1 MVCIAHIEVVK
12 CQFVKIGSSIG
23 QVIPINCSQICEI
36 VPAILKGTLEE
47 INLTGKGRGIMKT
60 QINRRNFLSNTA
72 LGGLGLLILKGSRA
86 AFSYEANEKLNVALI
101 GVGGRG
107 SWFVGTIPK
116 LGTNVVAM
124 CDVNERKASGSFKE
138 IPEAKKYHDFRKM
151 LEEMDKQIDAVIIA
165 TPDHT
170 HAIAAATAIKMG
182 KDVFCEKP
190 LTHNLREA
198 RVLQQLAAKHKVA
211 TQMGNQG
218 TSSEAFR
225 RAVEIIQAGVL
236 GEIRDVHA
244 WNTGGG
250 PGEQPYPSEAHDLPD
265 YLKWDLWLG
274 PAADRPYNSRWI
286 NGWHGWRDFGTCQLG
301 NWASHTMN
309 LPFKALKLDS
319 LWKADSP
326 VSGERVVRLQAEV
339 SGFHK
344 ATFPK
349 REIIHYD
356 FPARGDLPPVRIN
369 WYNGGGLA
377 PAPRGL
383 MEKLMGR
390 RLDWGDAGEKKW
402 QDHAGCLIVGTK
414 GMLHSTGHNMS
425 FSLLPEE
432 QFKDFQ
438 GPPPSLP
445 RSRGH
450 EREWLDACKGGPPAM
465 SNFDYSGPLTQFV
478 LLGNVATQFE
488 QGLEFDPLTMKV
500 VNFAPANEALRR
512 EYRQGWSL

>member
-1 MVCIAHIEVVK
+1 ME
-12 CQFVKIGSSIG
+12 
-23 QVIPINCSQICEI
+23 
-36 VPAILKGTLEE
+36 
-47 INLTGKGRGIMKT
+47 R
-60 QINRRNFLSNTA
+60 QINRRTFLSRTV
-72 LGGLGLLILKGSRA
+72 LGGLGLLVLKDSRA
-86 AFSYEANEKLNVALI
+86 AFSYEANEKLDVALI

-107 SWFVGTIPK
+107 TWFVGTIPK

-138 IPEAKKYHDFRKM
+138 IPKAKKYHDFRKM
-151 LEEMDKQIDAVIIA
+151 LEEMDKQIDAVVIA

-170 HAIAAATAIKMG
+170 HAVASATAIKMG
-182 KDVFCEKP
+182 KHVFCEKP
-190 LTHNLREA
+190 LTHNVQEA

-225 RAVEIIQAGVL
+225 SAVEIIQAGVL

-250 PGEQPYPSEAHDLPD
+250 PGERPYPSKVHDLPD

-274 PAADRPYNSRWI
+274 PAAYRPYNSRWLS
-286 NGWHGWRDFGTCQLG
+286 GWHGWRDFGTNQLG

-309 LPFKALKLDS
+309 LP
-319 LWKADSP
+319 
-326 VSGERVVRLQAEV
+326 
-339 SGFHK
+339 FHK

-356 FPARGDLPPVRIN
+356 FPARADMPPVRIN
-369 WYNGGGLA
+369 WYNGGGQA
-377 PAPRGL
+377 PGPRGL
-383 MEKLMGR
+383 IEKVMGR

-402 QDHAGCLIVGTK
+402 QDHAGCLLVGTK
-414 GMLHSTGHNMS
+414 GMIHSTGHNTS
-425 FSLLPEE
+425 FSLLPKDK
-432 QFKDFQ
+432 FVDFQ
-438 GPPPSLP
+438 GPPHSLP

-450 EREWLDACKGGPPAM
+450 EREWLDACKGGKPAM

-488 QGLEFDPLTMKV
+488 RRLEFDPLAMKI
-500 VNFAPANEALRR
+500 VNFAQANKALSR